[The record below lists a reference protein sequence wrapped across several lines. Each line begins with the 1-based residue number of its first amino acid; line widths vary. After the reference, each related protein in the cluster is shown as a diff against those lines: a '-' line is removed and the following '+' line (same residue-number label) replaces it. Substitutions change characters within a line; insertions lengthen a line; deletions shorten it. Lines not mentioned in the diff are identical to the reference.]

1 MKSKEE
7 SLQSVIMESLI
18 KSCTVFVD
26 TIPPHFTHYICRVQL
41 KNTHMTQID
50 NSDTILDYRRLTFTF
65 YENAAHEHCIF
76 VASKRQWHKI
86 PRWWTRPFYLIRT
99 CTVNVCNLYAFDNS
113 QGPVAEFCYGVTKIC
128 GSENHHQVRIDLKSA
143 AEKVV
148 CIPDSAIVSYISG
161 MDEEYYATEQLD
173 PNVVYRNDLAEMVI
187 KRYSGPDNW
196 KAEQGL

>member
-1 MKSKEE
+1 M
-7 SLQSVIMESLI
+7 I
-18 KSCTVFVD
+18 
-26 TIPPHFTHYICRVQL
+26 
-41 KNTHMTQID
+41 QITTPY
-50 NSDTILDYRRLTFTF
+50 TILDYRRLTFNF
-65 YENAAHEHCIF
+65 YENAAQEHCIF
-76 VASKRQWHKI
+76 LAAKRQWHKL

-99 CTVNVCNLYAFDNS
+99 CTVNVCNVYAFDNS
-113 QGPVAEFCYGVTKIC
+113 QGPIAEFCYGVTKFC
-128 GSENHHQVRIDLKSA
+128 GSENQHQVTIDLKLA

-187 KRYSGPDNW
+187 KRYSGPNYW